1 MIDRPVFILGNIRS
15 GTTILYNLL
24 AVHPDLCWF
33 SNFSDRYWRRRSV
46 PLLHRALD
54 LPVIGPR
61 IKRAIVANRRPSYPV
76 PWPREGDA
84 IYHTAAGFGRVRDG
98 TETELSDA
106 MATRFRSIIGAHLRW
121 TARPRFLSK
130 QTANNRRVALLERM
144 FPDAR
149 YVHVIRDGRAV
160 ANSTLGVGWWKTMH
174 LWWLGRSVRE
184 WEADGGV
191 PVVLAAMNWEQ
202 TVREIRRHAAELGER
217 YLEVRYED
225 LLADTPA
232 VIRRVAGHCGLEFA
246 AGYARYLPRELP
258 DMNRKWRERLTAGD
272 IAAMEEAIGPY
283 LRELGYERGA

>member
-1 MIDRPVFILGNIRS
+1 
-15 GTTILYNLL
+15 
-24 AVHPDLCWF
+24 
-33 SNFSDRYWRRRSV
+33 
-46 PLLHRALD
+46 LLHRALD

-174 LWWLGRSVRE
+174 LW
-184 WEADGGV
+184 
-191 PVVLAAMNWEQ
+191 
-202 TVREIRRHAAELGER
+202 
-217 YLEVRYED
+217 
-225 LLADTPA
+225 
-232 VIRRVAGHCGLEFA
+232 
-246 AGYARYLPRELP
+246 
-258 DMNRKWRERLTAGD
+258 
-272 IAAMEEAIGPY
+272 
-283 LRELGYERGA
+283 